1 MKPKLILCLALV
13 LSSGLFGCSTMK
25 EQTAQLSPSQQ
36 EQVKQTLA
44 TLKPGMTEQEVLDTL
59 SKTRWRRLVVH
70 IDGGGS
76 QSDSWD
82 LYSTPQNDNLM
93 LKFDRTFASPK
104 FLGYELCGNGWKQ
117 NKP

>member
-36 EQVKQTLA
+36 EQVKQALA
-44 TLKPGMTEQEVLDTL
+44 TLKPGMTESDVLGIL
-59 SKTRWRRLVVH
+59 AKTQWRRLVVH

-76 QSDSWD
+76 PSYSWD
-82 LYSTPQNDNLM
+82 LYSTLQNDNLM
-93 LKFDRTFASPK
+93 LKFDRTFDPPK
-104 FLGYELCGNGWKQ
+104 FLGYELCSDGWKQ